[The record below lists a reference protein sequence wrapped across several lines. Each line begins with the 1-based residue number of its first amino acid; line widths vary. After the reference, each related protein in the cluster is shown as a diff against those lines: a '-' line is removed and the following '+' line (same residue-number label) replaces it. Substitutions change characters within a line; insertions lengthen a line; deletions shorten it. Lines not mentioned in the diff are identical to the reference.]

1 MDLLTP
7 VAMGYPGLFWGVAL
21 SRLLP
26 AFINVGYFLSGKWKT
41 RKLLID

>member
-7 VAMGYPGLFWGVAL
+7 VAMGYLGLFWGVAL